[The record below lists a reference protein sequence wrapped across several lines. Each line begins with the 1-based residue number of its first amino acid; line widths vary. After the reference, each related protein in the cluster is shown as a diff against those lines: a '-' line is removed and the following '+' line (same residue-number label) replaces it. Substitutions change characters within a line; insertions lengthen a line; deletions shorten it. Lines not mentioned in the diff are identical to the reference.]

1 MLSPAQRIKALIY
14 TYYLIFFLD
23 ITQYDTFPNFAKKV
37 ESIVGPAGLNVLIN
51 NAAITVDNNNHLDN
65 VKPDDFIRVY
75 KNNVVGPI
83 FLTKVNFIQFF
94 LSLSTCLSVFTGST
108 YYHMVILSLPFS
120 LQFAELLVK
129 LI

>member
-1 MLSPAQRIKALIY
+1 M
-14 TYYLIFFLD
+14 
-23 ITQYDTFPNFAKKV
+23 
-37 ESIVGPAGLNVLIN
+37 LIN